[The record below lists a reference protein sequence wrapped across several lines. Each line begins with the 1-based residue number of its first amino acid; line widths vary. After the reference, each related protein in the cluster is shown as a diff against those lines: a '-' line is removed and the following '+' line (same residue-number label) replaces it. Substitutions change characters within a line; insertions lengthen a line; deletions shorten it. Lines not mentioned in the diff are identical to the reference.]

1 MYLCRFPSVHHYR
14 LYMLVVSV
22 SHESVSKVFCILYLV
37 VFQDLVGKFN
47 FHNYD
52 NLRFTS
58 KKINPCKRKQENQTH
73 EVVNLLFGAYN
84 GDVSALRRLVYN
96 IAESQ

>member
-1 MYLCRFPSVHHYR
+1 MFFQSF
-14 LYMLVVSV
+14 MLVSP
-22 SHESVSKVFCILYLV
+22 KYLAFCITGLC
-37 VFQDLVGKFN
+37 FQDLVGKFN

-84 GDVSALRRLVYN
+84 GDVSALRRFVYCK
-96 IAESQ
+96 AESV